1 MKSLKDIFLESQF
14 WMMTIQAAFQR
25 ANVYKANVDEYP
37 RKEFRDYL
45 HDEIQKIAEEYCF
58 EVDEDKHL
66 KNIES
71 LQEYS
76 RKEDILQNG
85 VLNYG
90 ICQKILNL
98 YLKYLWCAGL
108 IPTPPHFPIDRVI
121 QERLGFKEKEIVSW
135 TLQIK
140 SEIDYLSII
149 EKAQSILAQTQ
160 IDTLAELELELYT
173 HNNLKELLKNYPYAT
188 ARSRT

>member
-1 MKSLKDIFLESQF
+1 MKSLKDIFLESQY
-14 WMMTIQAAFQR
+14 WMMTVQAAFQR
-25 ANVYKANVDEYP
+25 ANVYKANVEENT

-45 HDEIQKIAEEYCF
+45 HVEIQKIAEEYYL

-66 KNIES
+66 KNIER
-71 LQEYS
+71 LHKYS
-76 RKEDILQNG
+76 RNEEILQNE

-98 YLKYLWCAGL
+98 YLKYLWCAGR
-108 IPTPPHFPIDRVI
+108 IPTPPHFPIDRLI

-135 TLQIK
+135 TKQIK

-149 EKAQSILAQTQ
+149 RKAEYILAQTH
-160 IDTLAELELELYT
+160 IKALAELELEIYT
-173 HNNLKELLKNYPYAT
+173 HNNLKELFKK
-188 ARSRT
+188 

>member
-1 MKSLKDIFLESQF
+1 MKGLKDIFLESQF

-25 ANVYKANVDEYP
+25 VNVYKANIDENK

-45 HDEIQKIAEEYCF
+45 HEVILLIANEYYS
-58 EVDEDKHL
+58 EVDENKHL
-66 KNIES
+66 KNIER

-76 RKEDILQNG
+76 RNEDILQNG

-98 YLKYLWCAGL
+98 YLKYLWCAGR
-108 IPTPPHFPIDRVI
+108 IPTPPHFPIDRLI
-121 QERLGFKEKEIVSW
+121 QEHLGFKEEEIVSW
-135 TLQIK
+135 TKQIK
-140 SEIDYLSII
+140 SELDYLSII
-149 EKAQSILAQTQ
+149 RKAEYILAQMH

-173 HNNLKELLKNYPYAT
+173 YNNLKELLKK
-188 ARSRT
+188 

>member
-1 MKSLKDIFLESQF
+1 MKGLKDIFLESQY

-25 ANVYKANVDEYP
+25 ANVYKANVDENI

-45 HDEIQKIAEEYCF
+45 HDEIQKIAEEYYLK
-58 EVDEDKHL
+58 VDEDKHL
-66 KNIES
+66 KNIER
-71 LQEYS
+71 LLEYS

-98 YLKYLWCAGL
+98 YLKYLWCAGR
-108 IPTPPHFPIDRVI
+108 IPTPPHFPIDRLI

-135 TLQIK
+135 TKQIK
-140 SEIDYLSII
+140 SEIDYLGII
-149 EKAQSILAQTQ
+149 RKAEYILAHTH
-160 IDTLAELELELYT
+160 IKALAELELEIYT
-173 HNNLKELLKNYPYAT
+173 NNNLKELLKK
-188 ARSRT
+188 